1 LSMENDKVLK
11 RIMYVD
17 DDKDLQRIV
26 QLGLELGGGFTV
38 MVCSSGEQALRE
50 IAEFQPDLLILD
62 VVMPDMSGP
71 KTLETMQN
79 MPNIPSVPVVFFT
92 SKTGPEHI
100 LHYRSLGAI
109 GVIKKPLD
117 FKRLPHQVKE
127 IWKKYNS
134 KVQQ

>member
-1 LSMENDKVLK
+1 
-11 RIMYVD
+11 MYVD
-17 DDKDLQRIV
+17 DDLDLQRIV

-38 MVCSSGEQALRE
+38 MVCSSGEEALRE
-50 IAEFQPDLLILD
+50 MADFQPDLLILD

-71 KTLETMQN
+71 RTLETMQN
-79 MPNIPSVPVVFFT
+79 MPDMPSVPVVFFT

-100 LHYRSLGAI
+100 QHYRRLGAI

-127 IWKKYNS
+127 IWEKFNS
-134 KVQQ
+134 KALR

>member
-1 LSMENDKVLK
+1 MENDKILN

-17 DDKDLQRIV
+17 DDRDLQRIV

-50 IAEFQPDLLILD
+50 MADFQPDLLILD

-79 MPNIPSVPVVFFT
+79 MPDIPSVPVVFFT

-100 LHYRSLGAI
+100 QHYRRLGAI

-127 IWKKYNS
+127 IWEKYNS